1 MHPDALE
8 LAEEQA
14 AHCRAFG
21 NARRLLILWILS
33 GGELSVSEV
42 AGRAG
47 TTLQN
52 VSQHLK
58 LLRRSGIVTA
68 RRDGQTIYYK
78 TADSQCLRHCLA
90 SLRTS
95 ARSNRSRRR

>member
-1 MHPDALE
+1 MESDVLE
-8 LAEEQA
+8 LSGEQA
-14 AHCRAFG
+14 ARCRAFG

-33 GGELSVSEV
+33 EGELSVSEI

-78 TADSQCLRHCLA
+78 AADSQCLRHCLA
-90 SLRTS
+90 SLRTPE
-95 ARSNRSRRR
+95 RSRRR